1 VKWNHQNCKREF
13 SGHDQDAM
21 NDLNLS
27 RNQVVRPRAGLF
39 SVLILLAGLL
49 AMASLLRAQNPP
61 TFLFQINSAAVPG
74 AIFYPNFV
82 ALDSSNN
89 VYAPDTDN
97 NRVVKLAGNGSYLT
111 QWGTYPNPCSRD

>member
-1 VKWNHQNCKREF
+1 
-13 SGHDQDAM
+13 
-21 NDLNLS
+21 
-27 RNQVVRPRAGLF
+27 
-39 SVLILLAGLL
+39 
-49 AMASLLRAQNPP
+49 MASLLRAQNPP